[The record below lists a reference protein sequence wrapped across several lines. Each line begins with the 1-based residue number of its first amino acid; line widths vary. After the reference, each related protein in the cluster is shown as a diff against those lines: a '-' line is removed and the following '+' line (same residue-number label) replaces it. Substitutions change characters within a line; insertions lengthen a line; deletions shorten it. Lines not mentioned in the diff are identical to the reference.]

1 MAWAIIKRQLSMA
14 LVVLGF
20 VTFSFTAAFAA
31 PTAKQPAVVKINPDS
46 LKNLL
51 LEQNISLMIQLN
63 KVYQAKEKVN
73 LSRAQLLPSINLGS
87 VISSGPSFAL
97 TTVSMLLPFLMPSN
111 WFDLKESQYL
121 LNAQATS
128 YYIAQLN
135 TYSSAYSVYA
145 TVVGDMELREVL
157 YKQYLNYRDI
167 EDLIAMAVDAGMMQK
182 SDLLQAQAQTQ
193 LSSIQVSQVDDLLQR
208 EKAAIREMLALP
220 LSQEIVFD
228 KVHIAPSSSELLPAQ
243 VLLDRATAKAPEI
256 KQMNSMIS
264 AANTAKW
271 SKGFSFLS
279 GSSLGASRSG
289 SGSAFGSITQT
300 GSVNLGFGY
309 FPALKLSDYNIDE
322 LKLQKTQL
330 TFDQAQLIEATLGSL
345 AEAQKQINLAQQ
357 AQASLE
363 QVYEG
368 EVEKFKGGLTDL
380 LHVLSAANSLTT
392 ALTNKVKAQANLDT
406 LRVSLNRIMIDER
419 FAQVGA
425 CQLERKGSG
434 GITGRLG
441 RVFNPK
447 KDQVSLDEACGPQT
461 VN

>member
-1 MAWAIIKRQLSMA
+1 MTLAIFKRQLS
-14 LVVLGF
+14 LGF
-20 VTFSFTAAFAA
+20 ATLVIVTFSLSAGFAA
-31 PTAKQPAVVKINPDS
+31 PAKLPAVVKVNPDT
-46 LKNLL
+46 LKSMI

-157 YKQYLNYRDI
+157 YKQYLNYQDI
-167 EDLIAMAVDAGMMQK
+167 EQLIAMAVDAGMMQQ

-193 LSSIQVSQVDDLLQR
+193 IASIQVSQVDDLLQR
-208 EKAAIREMLALP
+208 EKAAVRDMLALP
-220 LSQEIVFD
+220 LSQEIVFE
-228 KVHIAPSSSELLPAQ
+228 KTHLTASPSELLPAQ
-243 VLLDRATAKAPEI
+243 VILDRATAKSPEI

-289 SGSAFGSITQT
+289 NSSAFGSITQT
-300 GSVNLGFGY
+300 SSVNFGFSY
-309 FPALKLSDYNIDE
+309 FPALKITDYQIDE

-330 TFDQAQLIEATLGSL
+330 TFDQAQLIESTLGSL
-345 AEAQKQINLAQQ
+345 AEAQKQVKLAQQ
-357 AQASLE
+357 AQTSLE
-363 QVYEG
+363 LVYEG
-368 EVEKFKGGLTDL
+368 EVDKFKAGLTDL

-392 ALTNKVKAQANLDT
+392 ALTNKVKAQSNLDT
-406 LRVSLNRIMIDER
+406 LRVSLNRITLDER
-419 FAQVGA
+419 FAQIGA
-425 CQLERKGSG
+425 CELQRKGSG
-434 GITGRLG
+434 GLTGRLG
-441 RVFNPK
+441 RIFNPK
-447 KDQVSLDEACGPQT
+447 KDQVTLDEVCGPQT
-461 VN
+461 LN